1 MNKSNL
7 NLSIKV
13 TKKSTYCVFNGFR
26 NFAMATCGF
35 KTLVKTFN
43 SHTYGF
49 LSVDQRAY
57 QKSVELQSESDYFF
71 FFSIDKELVIHQLFV
86 LFHVKFDTVDFTSF
100 LGRTFQTIVQNI
112 CLLKKHLHDVL
123 CLHLQL
129 VLGVQAHFEPVFL
142 WVVLSA

>member
-1 MNKSNL
+1 MDSETL
-7 NLSIKV
+7 PWPLV
-13 TKKSTYCVFNGFR
+13 D
-26 NFAMATCGF
+26 F

-71 FFSIDKELVIHQLFV
+71 FFSIDKELVHQLLFCFV
-86 LFHVKFDTVDFTSF
+86 TSNSTLLISRVF

-129 VLGVQAHFEPVFL
+129 VLGVQAHFELVFL